1 MAAGS
6 IRPAAHRCAAWLV
19 CCLSLALALGA
30 PRRAAAQE
38 AASAVRVE
46 VADSLGG
53 ALPGATVTLV
63 PAEAAAGEPIVIYTD
78 GTGLAETALAPG
90 RYHIQIE
97 LPGFETAESEIVVDP
112 GRTVRHAAQLPIGG
126 FAEQVTVTQDAA
138 TQRLED
144 NFVEELG
151 AEEIDALPDDPE
163 EALQLIEQLAGPNAE
178 IRVNGFE
185 ETELPP
191 KSQIQAIRVRQD
203 PFAADTHGAGRPRV
217 EIITKPGMNR
227 WEHRLNAGLRDQA
240 LDARNPF
247 APTRGEGQTRR
258 LWWSSSGPIVP
269 GRTSLSV
276 NLFVRDAYDAQAIIA
291 VLPGQT
297 INQTANQQGQWV
309 NGGVRLEH
317 ALTPAQTLRVEYQRR
332 SGERENLGVGEYSL
346 PERAYDTT
354 WGTHLI
360 RVSNLGSFGPSVLND
375 ARLELIWR
383 DNSRHSLSDA
393 VAVNVSNAFSGGG
406 AQLAG
411 GTREFELELGDD
423 LEIALGD
430 KHRVRV
436 GFETEFGRRR
446 SDEIENTTG
455 RFTFPSLE
463 AYEAGQPLQF
473 VQRIGDPRV
482 EYSRYEAGWYVYD
495 QYRPIQSLQIGLGM
509 RHELQSFVDRKTN
522 FAPRGSVA
530 WTPASLPKTTL
541 RAGAGV
547 FYNWYDASL
556 HEQTLR
562 LDGERQ
568 QELIVSNP
576 GWPDP
581 FDGDGALIETPAPSV
596 IRAAEDLQLPRT
608 RRISVGFEQPL
619 AEGVDLRVNVFDEST
634 SHRFRSLDVNAP
646 VDGARPDPARA
657 RVTEIRA
664 IGEEEERGFDVS
676 LRLRRGRN
684 LFAMTRYRYA
694 RELNDADGA
703 LSLPMDSANLAAE
716 WGPSSGDVRHR
727 VFGYV
732 RARLPYGLSAGLGAR
747 ASSAA
752 PYTIRTGFDDNGDE
766 VLNDR
771 PDGIGRNTERGEWH
785 VLSDL
790 RLGWTVGGH
799 DNEGRGGRGGRQ
811 GRGGPGQGGRHGGA
825 EIYAQISNL
834 FNTTNFIRYSGVMT
848 SPLFGEPT
856 AALPGRRMELGLRL
870 FL

>member
-1 MAAGS
+1 MAAGW
-6 IRPAAHRCAAWLV
+6 IRPAAHRGAALLV
-19 CCLSLALALGA
+19 HCLAFVLALGA
-30 PRRAAAQE
+30 PGLAAAQE
-38 AASAVRVE
+38 VTGAVRIE
-46 VADSLGG
+46 VADTLGG
-53 ALPGATVTLV
+53 ALPGATVTLT
-63 PAEAAAGEPIVIYTD
+63 PSGTGAAEPTVIYTD
-78 GTGLAETALAPG
+78 GSGAAEAVLPPG
-90 RYHIQIE
+90 RYHVRIE
-97 LPGFETAESEIVVDP
+97 LPGFETAESELVIEA
-112 GRTVRHAAQLPIGG
+112 GRTVQHAAQLPIGG
-126 FAEQVTVTQDAA
+126 FAEQVTVTQDAV

-144 NFVEELG
+144 NFVETLS
-151 AEEIDALPDDPE
+151 AEEIEALPDDPE
-163 EALQLIEQLAGPNAE
+163 EALQLLEQLAGPNPE

-203 PFAADTHGAGRPRV
+203 PFAADAHGAGRPRV

-227 WEHRLNAGLRDQA
+227 WEHRVDMGLRDQA

-258 LWWSSSGPIVP
+258 LWLSSSGPIVP

-291 VLPGQT
+291 VMPDRT
-297 INQTANQQGQWV
+297 INQTANQQGQWI
-309 NGGVRLEH
+309 NGGLRLEH

-354 WGTHLI
+354 WGQHLVRI
-360 RVSNLGSFGPSVLND
+360 SNLASFGASALNE
-375 ARLELIWR
+375 ARLELIWTES
-383 DNSRHSLSDA
+383 SRHSLSDA
-393 VAVNVSNAFSGGG
+393 VAINVTNAFLGGG
-406 AQLAG
+406 AQLGG
-411 GTREFELELGDD
+411 GTREFELELGNDY
-423 LEIALGD
+423 EVAIGD

-446 SDEIENTTG
+446 SDEIENATG

-463 AYEAGQPLQF
+463 AYEAGRPLQF

-482 EYSRYEAGWYVYD
+482 EYSRYEAGWYIYN
-495 QYRPIQSLQIGLGM
+495 QYRPIQSLQIGFGL
-509 RHELQSFVDRKTN
+509 RHELQSFVDHKAN
-522 FAPRGSVA
+522 FAPRGSIA
-530 WTPASLPKTTL
+530 WTPESLPKTTL

-547 FYNWYDASL
+547 FYDWYESWL

-562 LDGERQ
+562 LDGVRQ
-568 QELIVSNP
+568 QEVIVSNP

-581 FDGDGALIETPAPSV
+581 FAGEDVLIETPPPSV

-608 RRISVGFEQPL
+608 RRISIGFEQPL
-619 AEGVDLRVNVFDEST
+619 AEGLDLRVNLFDEST
-634 SHRFRSLDVNAP
+634 AHRFRSLDVNAP
-646 VDGARPDPARA
+646 VDGVRPDPTRA
-657 RVTEIRA
+657 RITEIRS
-664 IGEEEERGFDVS
+664 IGEEEERGIDVS
-676 LRLRRGRN
+676 LRLRRGRS

-694 RELNDADGA
+694 REMNDADGPLA
-703 LSLPMDSANLAAE
+703 LPMDSSNLAAE
-716 WGPSSGDVRHR
+716 WGPSAGDVRHR

-747 ASSAA
+747 AQSGA

-771 PDGIGRNTERGEWH
+771 PAGVGRNTERGEWH

-790 RLGWTVGGH
+790 RLGWMVGGH
-799 DNEGRGGRGGRQ
+799 PPDRDRGGRGREGR
-811 GRGGPGQGGRHGGA
+811 GQGGRDAGA
-825 EIYAQISNL
+825 EVYAQITNL